1 MTPTLINRKETFRTI
16 SLIAAVNYLVLI
28 ESHTENSVS
37 HSELWWNMSRDRH
50 PRKAQPTPTI
60 ANKKWLKIKMK
71 IVSWERDKI
80 LER

>member
-37 HSELWWNMSRDRH
+37 HSEFWWNMPRDRH
-50 PRKAQPTPTI
+50 PRKVQPTPTI
-60 ANKKWLKIKMK
+60 ANKKMVENKN
-71 IVSWERDKI
+71 ENCI
-80 LER
+80 LGKR